1 MNRDEGINVKESFL
15 CTAVRFYGSLIV
27 IGGIFLCLDIGSWV
41 LRQCV
46 SNGARRQRIGRCWLH
61 SLARLSVWYLHKVGI
76 LDCEAQDLHALRA
89 EKSVI
94 LVANHPSRLDSL
106 ILAAMLPQMVC
117 VTKSSIWE
125 RPIFGSTLQT
135 AGYIRHDTLL
145 RVLAP
150 ASAHLQAG
158 GQVLIFPEG
167 TRAHAG
173 ASPNPLQTGFAAIAQ
188 CTGAPIQVVLIETTN
203 PYLSQGWRYY
213 KIPPLPIAYRISL
226 GPRFLAPSRDEASA
240 RALVE
245 QVENWFK
252 KALQKSL
259 IEK

>member
-1 MNRDEGINVKESFL
+1 MGHVNVKESFL
-15 CTAVRFYGSLIV
+15 GKAVRFYGSLV
-27 IGGIFLCLDIGSWV
+27 VMGGIFLSLDIGSWV
-41 LRQCV
+41 IRRCWTE
-46 SNGARRQRIGRCWLH
+46 GERRQQIGRRWLH
-61 SLARLSVWYLHKVGI
+61 LLSRFSVWYLHKAGI
-76 LDCEAQDLHALRA
+76 LACDAQALHALRGK
-89 EKSVI
+89 KSVI
-94 LVANHPSRLDSL
+94 LIANHPSRLDSL
-106 ILAAMLPQMVC
+106 ILASLLPRVVC
-117 VTKSSIWE
+117 VTKASIWE
-125 RPIFGSTLQT
+125 RPILGSTLQT

-150 ASAHLQAG
+150 ASAHLKAG
-158 GQVLIFPEG
+158 GQVLLFPEG

-226 GPRFLAPSRDEASA
+226 GPIFSAPRDEASA

-245 QVENWFK
+245 QVEICFK
-252 KALQKSL
+252 KAFMKN
-259 IEK
+259 EMVHDDA